1 MIQAASLLG
10 AALILAAY
18 AAHQSGR
25 MGRESLAYHI
35 VNAVGGAILFGVA
48 VDSSQ
53 FGFIVLEGAWT
64 VISLYA
70 IARSLKRRARGA

>member
-1 MIQAASLLG
+1 MIQVASLLG

-18 AAHQSGR
+18 AAHQAGR
-25 MGRESLAYHI
+25 LGRESLAYHI

-48 VDSSQ
+48 VDASQ
-53 FGFIVLEGAWT
+53 FGFILLEGAWT
-64 VISLYA
+64 AISLYA

>member
-53 FGFIVLEGAWT
+53 LGFIVLEGAWT
-64 VISLYA
+64 AISLYA

>member
-25 MGRESLAYHI
+25 MGPQSLTYHI

-53 FGFIVLEGAWT
+53 LGFILLEGAWT
-64 VISLYA
+64 AISLYA
-70 IARSLKRRARGA
+70 IARSLRRRARGA

>member
-1 MIQAASLLG
+1 MIQAASLVG
-10 AALILAAY
+10 AALILLAY

-35 VNAVGGAILFGVA
+35 VNAAGGAILLGVA
-48 VDSSQ
+48 VDASQ
-53 FGFIVLEGAWT
+53 LGFILLEGAWT

-70 IARSLKRRARGA
+70 IARSLKGGARGA

>member
-25 MGRESLAYHI
+25 MGPESLAYHI

>member
-10 AALILAAY
+10 AALILLAY

-25 MGRESLAYHI
+25 LGRESLSYHVI
-35 VNAVGGAILFGVA
+35 NAAGGVILLGVA
-48 VDSSQ
+48 LDASQ
-53 FGFIVLEGAWT
+53 LGFILLEGAWT

-70 IARSLKRRARGA
+70 IARSLKGRARGA